1 MFQPREFFEGMIREL
16 RSKYGGV
23 GNILAAVSG
32 GVDSTTAAVI
42 TYKALGDRVKPVF
55 IDTGFMRLNEG
66 AKVKELLS
74 SLIPIQLVDYSSRFY
89 SRLQGL
95 SDAEVKRKVFREVF
109 YEVIKDLA
117 MKYGCEYV
125 VQGTIAPDW
134 IETLGGIKTQHNV
147 LTDEL
152 LSRYGFKVIEP
163 LRELYKDQVRL
174 VAKHLG
180 IPDEIVYRQPFPGP
194 GLLVRAVG
202 AFSLEKLEVV
212 RRATEVVEGYLSGR
226 GISQY
231 FPAVWE
237 YDVVG
242 EGRVCSDICINYKI
256 FSTKATGVRGDRRV
270 YRPIA
275 LIENPGNL
283 DLTTAYKY
291 FEDVEVSHVIL
302 LLNDRGYGKYFISI
316 RAVVTEDFMTADIYR
331 PSYNELIELSRELIK
346 ISGVRAVGYDI
357 TPKPPATIEYE

>member
-1 MFQPREFFEGMIREL
+1 MFQPREFIEGVVREL
-16 RSKYGGV
+16 RSKYSGV
-23 GNILAAVSG
+23 GNVLAAVSG

-42 TYKALGDRVKPVF
+42 AYRALGDRVKPVF
-55 IDTGFMRLNEG
+55 INTGFMRLNEG
-66 AKVKELLS
+66 VKVRKLLDG
-74 SLIPIQLVDYSSRFY
+74 LIPIELVDYSSRFY

-109 YEVIKDLA
+109 YEVIKEVATRYDC
-117 MKYGCEYV
+117 KYV

-152 LSRYGFKVIEP
+152 LSKYGFEVIEP

-174 VAKHLG
+174 VARYLG

-194 GLLVRAVG
+194 GLLVRTVG
-202 AFSLEKLEVV
+202 VFNLEKLKVV
-212 RRATEVVEGYLSGR
+212 QRATEVVERYLSGR

-237 YDVVG
+237 YEVVEDGRICRDVCV
-242 EGRVCSDICINYKI
+242 NYKI

-270 YRPIA
+270 YGPIA
-275 LIENPGNL
+275 LIEDAGEL

-291 FEDVEVSHVIL
+291 FEDVGVSHVIL
-302 LLNDRGYGKYFISI
+302 LLNDCGHGDYFISI
-316 RAVVTEDFMTADIYR
+316 RAVITEDFMTADIYR
-331 PSYNELIELSRELIK
+331 PSHDELMVLSSELIK
-346 ISGVRAVGYDI
+346 IDGVRAVGYDI